1 LLSNLGPS
9 SVSGARGKITTG
21 EPTVAVLIDADNT
34 PHHAVKY
41 ILDASAR
48 LGRVIVR
55 RAYGD
60 WTTPILQPW
69 GTIFRDFAVK
79 PVQQFQYTTRKNS
92 TDVAMIIDALDILHD
107 KSIDIFMLVTSDSDF
122 TALATRI
129 REEGIGVVGVGR
141 STTPSSFVKGCDQF
155 ILIETILPSNEKEQL
170 PTSQEGGESM
180 GGRPTLGDIRA
191 QGKDLLMRAAKQSN
205 DAEGI
210 VLGSFLGILLK
221 RLDPSFA
228 PSNYGVEKLAEFIG
242 LFPDI
247 SPHRQEIWLGS
258 DIQTGRQVSI

>member
-1 LLSNLGPS
+1 LLSNLGPAPS
-9 SVSGARGKITTG
+9 SSAKNKITVD

-34 PHHAVKY
+34 PHPAVKY

-48 LGRVIVR
+48 LGRVIIR

-60 WTTPILQPW
+60 WTTSILQPW

-79 PVQQFQYTTRKNS
+79 PVQQFQNTTRKNS
-92 TDVAMIIDALDILHD
+92 TDAAMIIDALDILHD
-107 KSIDIFMLVTSDSDF
+107 KSVDIFMLVTSDSDF

-170 PTSQEGGESM
+170 PTSQGGGEPRDGMVTS
-180 GGRPTLGDIRA
+180 GDIRG
-191 QGKDLLMRAAKQSN
+191 QGRDLLMRAAKQSN

-210 VLGSFLGILLK
+210 VLGSFLGIVLK

-242 LFPDI
+242 LFPDMI
-247 SPHRQEIWLGS
+247 VP
-258 DIQTGRQVSI
+258 TGKKSGADPTYKLVVK